1 MYEVAIIGAGAAGI
15 ACAKG
20 ALKAGLRTVL
30 IEESKESL
38 GGTCINRGCIPTK
51 FFLKSSYTPSGTWLD
66 SFKGSQE
73 VIKKIKAPLIPF
85 LEKQGLNLLWGKA
98 RFLDRNSLNIAGIPI
113 NAKNIIIATGS
124 SPRSIVNNSKVI
136 FAEDLFSK
144 DTIGDKILIIGG
156 GYIGLEVASILRNF
170 GKDVSLIEKEEQI
183 LPSFDSYLARRL
195 RVILERKGIKI
206 ETGKDVKDCNLDNF
220 DLVISAVGRVPNLE
234 GLDTEVIKLAK
245 ASGGWVK
252 TDKYLRTNS
261 KGVYACGDITGRN
274 LLAYVAEYQADICI
288 NNIKGKKSREDYKGL
303 SECVF
308 SSPSVAKVGI
318 LEDEAKLKG
327 IKYSI
332 IKSNFMKFSSSYVYG
347 DTDGFI
353 EILVDK
359 RKRII
364 GAGIISQAAGELINI
379 LSLCIKNNLKV
390 DDLKRCV
397 FIHPTL
403 SEIIPQLLKGVL

>member
-1 MYEVAIIGAGAAGI
+1 MYEVAIIGTGAAGI
-15 ACAKG
+15 ACAKE
-20 ALKAGLRTVL
+20 ALSFGLKTAL
-30 IEESKESL
+30 IEESRESL

-51 FFLKSSYTPSGTWLD
+51 FFLKSSDTSETWLD
-66 SFKGSQE
+66 SFSRSRE
-73 VIKKIKAPLIPF
+73 VIKKIKTPLIPF
-85 LEKQGLNLLWGKA
+85 LEKGGLNLLWGKA
-98 RFLDRNSLNIAGIPI
+98 RFLDRNSLNIAGTPI
-113 NAKNIIIATGS
+113 NAKKIIIATGS
-124 SPRSIVNNSKVI
+124 SPRAIISNPKVI

-144 DTIGDKILIIGG
+144 PTIGDKILIIGG

-183 LPSFDSYLARRL
+183 LPSFDSYLTARL

-206 ETGKDVKDCNLDNF
+206 ETGKDAKNCNLDNF

-234 GLDTEVIKLAK
+234 GLDTEAINLAK
-245 ASGGWVK
+245 SPGGWIK
-252 TDKYLRTNS
+252 TDKYLRTNLKS
-261 KGVYACGDITGRN
+261 VYACGDVTGKK
-274 LLAYVAEYQADICI
+274 LLAYVAEYQAHICI
-288 NNIKGKKSREDYKGL
+288 NNIKGKKRREEYKGL

-318 LEDEAKLKG
+318 LEEEAKLKG
-327 IKYSI
+327 IKYEV

-353 EILVDK
+353 EILIDK

-364 GAGIISQAAGELINI
+364 GAGIISQAAGELISI

-403 SEIIPQLLKGVL
+403 SEIIPQLLKEVL

>member
-15 ACAKG
+15 ACAKK
-20 ALKAGLRTVL
+20 ALKAGLRTLL
-30 IEESKESL
+30 IEEGKESL

-51 FFLKSSYTPSGTWLD
+51 FFLKSSHTHGGTWLD
-66 SFKGSQE
+66 SFKGSRE

-85 LEKQGLNLLWGKA
+85 LEKQGLNMLWGKA
-98 RFLDRNSLNIAGIPI
+98 RFLDKNSLDVAGTTIA
-113 NAKNIIIATGS
+113 AKNMIIATGS
-124 SPRSIVNNSKVI
+124 SPKAIISNP
-136 FAEDLFSK
+136 K
-144 DTIGDKILIIGG
+144 DTIGDKILIVGA
-156 GYIGLEVASILRNF
+156 GYIGLEVASVLRNF

-183 LPSFDSYLARRL
+183 LPSFDSYLAQRL

-206 ETGKDVKDCNLDNF
+206 ETGKDIKDYNLDNF

-234 GLDTEVIKLAK
+234 GLDTEAINLAK
-245 ASGGWVK
+245 SPGGWVK
-252 TDKYLRTNS
+252 TDKYLQTNL
-261 KGVYACGDITGRN
+261 KGVYACGDITGKK
-274 LLAYVAEYQADICI
+274 LLAYVAGYQAHICV
-288 NNIKGKKSREDYKGL
+288 NNIKGKKQSQEYKGL

-308 SSPSVAKVGI
+308 SSPSLAKVGI

-327 IKYSI
+327 IKYKV

-347 DTDGFI
+347 DSDGFI

-364 GAGIISQAAGELINI
+364 GAGIISQAAGELISI
-379 LSLCIKNNLKV
+379 LSLCIKSNLKV

-403 SEIIPQLLKGVL
+403 SEIIPQLLNF

>member
-1 MYEVAIIGAGAAGI
+1 MYELAIIGAGAAGI

-20 ALKAGLRTVL
+20 ALKAGLRTIL
-30 IEESKESL
+30 IEEGKESL

-51 FFLKSSYTPSGTWLD
+51 FFLKFSHTSGTWSD
-66 SFKGSQE
+66 SFTGSQE
-73 VIKKIKAPLIPF
+73 VIKKIKEPLIPF
-85 LEKQGLNLLWGKA
+85 LEKEGLNLIWGKA
-98 RFLDRNSLNIAGIPI
+98 RFLDRNSLDVAGTAIK
-113 NAKNIIIATGS
+113 AKNIIIATGS
-124 SPRSIVNNSKVI
+124 SPRAIISSPKVI

-183 LPSFDSYLARRL
+183 LPSFDSYLAARL
-195 RVILERKGIKI
+195 RVILGRKGIKI
-206 ETGKDVKDCNLDNF
+206 ETGKDAKDYNLDNF
-220 DLVISAVGRVPNLE
+220 DLVVSAVGRVPNLE
-234 GLDTEVIKLAK
+234 GLDTEAIKLAK
-245 ASGGWVK
+245 SPGGWVK
-252 TDKYLRTNS
+252 TDKYLRTNL
-261 KGVYACGDITGRN
+261 KNVYACGDITGKK
-274 LLAYVAEYQADICI
+274 LLAYVAEYQAKLCVNSII
-288 NNIKGKKSREDYKGL
+288 GKRVKEDYHGL

-308 SSPSVAKVGI
+308 SSPSVAKVGV

-327 IKYSI
+327 IKYEV

-353 EILVDK
+353 EILLDR

-364 GAGIISQAAGELINI
+364 GAGIISQAAGELISI

-403 SEIIPQLLKGVL
+403 SEIIPQLLNF

>member
-15 ACAKG
+15 TCAKE

-30 IEESKESL
+30 IEERKESL
-38 GGTCINRGCIPTK
+38 GGTCINKGCIPAK
-51 FFLKSSYTPSGTWLD
+51 FFLKSSLLAKSWLD
-66 SFKGSQE
+66 SFTGSQK
-73 VIKKIKAPLIPF
+73 VIEKIKSPLLSF
-85 LEKQGLNLLWGKA
+85 LEKQGLDAVWGRA
-98 RFLDRNSLNIAGIPI
+98 RFLDKNSLDVAGTPI
-113 NAKNIIIATGS
+113 SAKKIIIATGS
-124 SPRSIVNNSKVI
+124 SPRTIINNSKVI

-144 DTIGDKILIIGG
+144 DVIGSKILIIGA
-156 GYIGLEVASILRNF
+156 GYIGLEVASALKNF
-170 GKDVSLIEKEEQI
+170 GKDVNLVEKEEQI
-183 LPSFDSYLARRL
+183 LPSFDSYLAQRL

-206 ETGKDVKDCNLDNF
+206 ETGKDVKDCDLDNF

-234 GLDTEVIKLAK
+234 GLDTKAINLAK
-245 ASGGWVK
+245 SPGGWVK
-252 TDKYLRTNS
+252 TDKYLRTNLKS
-261 KGVYACGDITGRN
+261 IYACGDITGKK
-274 LLAYVAEYQADICI
+274 LLSYVAEYQAHICI
-288 NNIKGKKSREDYKGL
+288 NNIKGKKQREEYKGL

-308 SSPSVAKVGI
+308 SSPSLAKVGI

-327 IKYSI
+327 VKYEV

-353 EILVDK
+353 EVLIDK

-364 GAGIISQAAGELINI
+364 GAGIISQAAGELISI
-379 LSLCIKNNLKV
+379 LSLCIKNSLKV

-403 SEIIPQLLKGVL
+403 SEIIPQLLKEVL

>member
-15 ACAKG
+15 ACARG
-20 ALKAGLRTVL
+20 ALRAGLKTIL
-30 IEESKESL
+30 IEEDKESL

-51 FFLKSSYTPSGTWLD
+51 FFLKSSHASGTWVNT
-66 SFKGSQE
+66 FNGSQK
-73 VIKKIKAPLIPF
+73 VINKIKAPIIPF
-85 LEKQGLNLLWGKA
+85 LEKQGLDLLWGKA
-98 RFLDRNSLNIAGIPI
+98 RFLDRNSLDVAGTQIK
-113 NAKNIIIATGS
+113 AKNIIIATGS
-124 SPRSIVNNSKVI
+124 SPRAIISSPKVI
-136 FAEDLFSK
+136 FAEDSFSK

-156 GYIGLEVASILRNF
+156 GYIGLEVASLLNNF
-170 GKDVSLIEKEEQI
+170 GRDVTLIEKEDRI
-183 LPSFDSYLARRL
+183 LPSFDSYLAARL

-206 ETGKDVKDCNLDNF
+206 ETGKDVKDYNLDNF
-220 DLVISAVGRVPNLE
+220 DLVVSAVGRVPNLE
-234 GLDTEVIKLAK
+234 GLGTEAIKLAK
-245 ASGGWVK
+245 SPGGWVK
-252 TDKYLRTNS
+252 TNKYLRTNL
-261 KGVYACGDITGRN
+261 KGVYACGDITGGK
-274 LLAYVAEYQADICI
+274 LLAYVAQYQADICI
-288 NNIKGKKSREDYKGL
+288 SNIKGKKQRQDYKGL

-308 SSPSVAKVGI
+308 ASPSVAKVGI

-327 IKYSI
+327 IKYEV

-353 EILVDK
+353 EILIDR

-364 GAGIISQAAGELINI
+364 GAGIISQSAGELISI

-403 SEIIPQLLKGVL
+403 SEIIPQLLNF